1 MDLTTPGERGA
12 SLYEERGIHEQ
23 GERGD
28 LGERGAGLGDI
39 GGLDIGLR
47 LEDLRLD
54 WSLAPDSSVWVSAS
68 RDRGA
73 GRGLRLLR
81 DLGGVSA
88 RPRILLRCLMLR
100 MSQ

>member
-1 MDLTTPGERGA
+1 M
-12 SLYEERGIHEQ
+12 YEESGTHEQ

-28 LGERGAGLGDI
+28 LGERGAGRALAGDMV
-39 GGLDIGLR
+39 GLDIGLR

-54 WSLAPDSSVWVSAS
+54 WSLPDSSVCVSAS
-68 RDRGA
+68 RDSGA

-88 RPRILLRCLMLR
+88 ELRTLLMFLMLK
-100 MSQ
+100 MSEI